1 MKKPPQKLQ
10 SDPCTIGGEVWTFSV
25 VHRKKGEKGHDRDTV
40 IDYKNRTLA
49 TFTDL
54 EARPLLTAVF
64 HACWNIEETQKRR
77 QRRQRGRVAQA
88 THRRTA

>member
-10 SDPCTIGGEVWTFSV
+10 SDPCTIGGEAGTFSV
-25 VHRKKGEKGHDRDTV
+25 VHRKKGEKGHDRNAV
-40 IDYKNRTLA
+40 IDYKNHTLT

-64 HACWNIEETQKRR
+64 SACWNIEKT
-77 QRRQRGRVAQA
+77 QRRRGRVAQA